1 MLWFWSVAAAGAVCA
16 VLNPVS
22 NEPKTAAGQ
31 LDNIKNLFGDTPI
44 LTSHKLSS
52 IFASRKL
59 NVKSIEDIDRRKA
72 VDSGLPSPVD
82 PSPEDTHDIAAILFT
97 SGSTGHS
104 KAVKYSHA
112 QLIASVQAKADH
124 LSSRGK
130 TFMSWISFDHSACF
144 CEVHLQAIFNG
155 SDQVF
160 ARTSDLVQE
169 PWRFFQVLST
179 YKIGYTFSPNFFLAA
194 ASESLAKQDASSLQ
208 LDLSH
213 LSTIMVGG
221 EANRTKTLD
230 AVDQALRQYGAP
242 QYSIKAAYGLSET
255 CSACYYN
262 LESPGYDVTNENTFA
277 TVGKP
282 LPGLEMKLVS
292 SSDNETPEEGTIY
305 LRGDVIFKGYYG
317 NDEATASAITED
329 GWMSTGDIGRLD
341 QNGNLQLL
349 GRSKEILILNGNN
362 YSSFEIEYAI
372 ENGGVAGL
380 EVSYTAV
387 FSTWSDQRNSEAPVV
402 LFNPTE
408 AAIGPK
414 NLKTT
419 LQAIDK
425 AVFSVCAQ
433 KALHIIALPKALLP
447 KSTIG
452 KLSRAKLRQS
462 FEKGDFNDYIID
474 TASPSIEAQK
484 QTLEDVS
491 PLQKEIAL
499 IYSTVVDVPAVEL
512 LGPDALLSSGINSL
526 GFMRLKKALEKGLKI
541 HQEIPMPLLIRC
553 HSISDL
559 EHELTLI
566 GTVSASYDPI
576 VPLCT
581 KGSKQPLFL
590 LHPGAGEFLCWMG
603 LLPYLP
609 DRPIYA
615 LRAKGL
621 HPGEGTFDGLED
633 LLDCYYNAI
642 RRTQPTGPYAML
654 GYCFGGLLSF
664 ELAKRFEAAGETV
677 IFCGGID
684 NPPSLKSTIGQV
696 RYRSLMIDVL
706 PVVTDYTPE
715 QARAFAEETAELTD
729 EGFYEL
735 LFTKFSPE
743 FIENMDITVPRLQA
757 FGRVEDCMRLIA
769 AEYEPSGEIA
779 TTDIFCADP
788 MPHFGATPEVWKR
801 DVLGEWKGFVK
812 DENVKFHHVGGN
824 HISLIKEPLIKDFQL
839 TVNEALA
846 ARGI

>member
-1 MLWFWSVAAAGAVCA
+1 MIDAGIVTRGEKVITYFDNHKDNVLWFWSVAAAGAVCA

-31 LDNIKNLFGDTPI
+31 LDNIKNIFGDTPI

-194 ASESLAKQDASSLQ
+194 ASESLAKPDANSLQ

-213 LSTIMVGG
+213 VSTIMVGG

-262 LESPGYDVTNENTFA
+262 LESPGYDVNNENTFA

-433 KALHIIALPKALLP
+433 KALHII
-447 KSTIG
+447 
-452 KLSRAKLRQS
+452 
-462 FEKGDFNDYIID
+462 
-474 TASPSIEAQK
+474 
-484 QTLEDVS
+484 DV
-491 PLQKEIAL
+491 
-499 IYSTVVDVPAVEL
+499 
-512 LGPDALLSSGINSL
+512 
-526 GFMRLKKALEKGLKI
+526 R
-541 HQEIPMPLLIRC
+541 
-553 HSISDL
+553 
-559 EHELTLI
+559 
-566 GTVSASYDPI
+566 
-576 VPLCT
+576 
-581 KGSKQPLFL
+581 
-590 LHPGAGEFLCWMG
+590 
-603 LLPYLP
+603 
-609 DRPIYA
+609 
-615 LRAKGL
+615 
-621 HPGEGTFDGLED
+621 
-633 LLDCYYNAI
+633 
-642 RRTQPTGPYAML
+642 
-654 GYCFGGLLSF
+654 
-664 ELAKRFEAAGETV
+664 
-677 IFCGGID
+677 
-684 NPPSLKSTIGQV
+684 
-696 RYRSLMIDVL
+696 
-706 PVVTDYTPE
+706 
-715 QARAFAEETAELTD
+715 
-729 EGFYEL
+729 
-735 LFTKFSPE
+735 
-743 FIENMDITVPRLQA
+743 
-757 FGRVEDCMRLIA
+757 
-769 AEYEPSGEIA
+769 
-779 TTDIFCADP
+779 
-788 MPHFGATPEVWKR
+788 
-801 DVLGEWKGFVK
+801 
-812 DENVKFHHVGGN
+812 
-824 HISLIKEPLIKDFQL
+824 
-839 TVNEALA
+839 
-846 ARGI
+846 